1 MTETMKNRVM
11 IFGPKV
17 ADGTY
22 IVELRTAEGE
32 ALAISIPQQLCTL
45 RVRRRRRLMQHS
57 LPGRRYG
64 FTGVC
69 TGRSRP
75 ALPGAFPHSIPRRR
89 RTSSVDARRGRAL
102 SPRQVD
108 HQLQFRRKLKQHI
121 AQLCALQYLVHI

>member
-22 IVELRTAEGE
+22 VVELRTAEGE

-75 ALPGAFPHSIPRRR
+75 ALPGAFPLTSSA
-89 RTSSVDARRGRAL
+89 RTSSVGGMSRPSTFAAAG
-102 SPRQVD
+102 
-108 HQLQFRRKLKQHI
+108 
-121 AQLCALQYLVHI
+121 

>member
-22 IVELRTAEGE
+22 VVELRTAEGE

-75 ALPGAFPHSIPRRR
+75 ALPGAFPHSIPRRQ
-89 RTSSVDARRGRAL
+89 RTSSVDGTSRPSTFAAAG
-102 SPRQVD
+102 
-108 HQLQFRRKLKQHI
+108 
-121 AQLCALQYLVHI
+121 